1 MGFNFINSQAKHH
14 TKAWN
19 DRFTTAANNLFALP
33 MNPVERTFVAKNDSG
48 GCVAEGATVHVRR
61 VESRLA
67 VYKGLSPLAVADK
80 PSLALYEMVDSGHG
94 VLQGV
99 ISQVIPEANLL
110 LIKVVEG
117 RSK

>member
-1 MGFNFINSQAKHH
+1 MGFNYINSQAKHH

-19 DRFTTAANNLFALP
+19 DRFITSANNLFALP
-33 MNPVERTFVAKNDSG
+33 MNSVERTFVAKSDSG
-48 GCVAEGATVHVRR
+48 ARVAEGTPVHVRR
-61 VESRLA
+61 VESTLA
-67 VYKGLSPLAVADK
+67 VYQGLSPLAVADR

-110 LIKVVEG
+110 LVKVVEG
-117 RSK
+117 R